1 MAGSTNLAL
10 RPFRN
15 ERLPWL
21 LVGLLIAFA
30 AVISF
35 AHGRFIS
42 RLVSGDEAK
51 TVRAVREDEARIAE
65 LKEGLSKEPPLKVD
79 SAELSRL
86 RAFKELVDR
95 RVFPW
100 RLLLSELEGTLSE
113 DVRLT
118 RISPVPAKSPGGG
131 MQIQLS
137 GEARS
142 KDAAFSLAERLDAS
156 AAFSSAVLKSLV
168 EKEAGNEVEFEVEV
182 VFDPG
187 GEPEKGRSPSES
199 SAAPPDASGPPPS
212 PARKAS

>member
-21 LVGLLIAFA
+21 LVCLLIALAA
-30 AVISF
+30 AVSF
-35 AHGRFIS
+35 AHGRFIG

-51 TVRAVREDEARIAE
+51 TVRVVREDEARIAE
-65 LKEGLSKEPPLKVD
+65 LKEGLSKEPPLRVE
-79 SAELSRL
+79 SAELARL

-118 RISPVPAKSPGGG
+118 KISPVPSKNLGG

-156 AAFSSAVLKSLV
+156 AAFSNAVLKSLV
-168 EKEAGNEVEFEVEV
+168 EEETENVVQFEVEV
-182 VFDPG
+182 VFDPRAAS
-187 GEPEKGRSPSES
+187 EKGRPPSES
-199 SAAPPDASGPPPS
+199 SAAQPVTPDPPPVGVRRTS
-212 PARKAS
+212 